1 MERAAWGLKQSGP
14 RIFGF
19 QNAELSIAPLVCSG
33 DIHARSTTHTKPFL
47 PSTAVSYPCRP
58 RTRILASRDIDSG
71 AALRANATSASRSIR
86 YCSSGAIVECDDL
99 LSCACIGNGPTKAAA
114 NAMLRQLILVIRFWL
129 IASSRTQHVLYFS
142 AARWFY
148 R

>member
-71 AALRANATSASRSIR
+71 AALRANAISAPRSMR
-86 YCSSGAIVECDDL
+86 YCSSGAIAEGDDL
-99 LSCACIGNGPTKAAA
+99 LSCACIISDPMKAAA
-114 NAMLRQLILVIRFWL
+114 NAKLRQPTVVIRFRL
-129 IASSRTQHVLYFS
+129 IASSRTKHALYFRV
-142 AARWFY
+142 ARLF
-148 R
+148 